1 LPSFA
6 SALAIEPISIVMD
19 IQALRGQNI
28 KVFLPISRA
37 FSMG

>member
-6 SALAIEPISIVMD
+6 SALAIEAISIVMD
-19 IQALRGQNI
+19 IQALRGQNL
-28 KVFLPISRA
+28 KVFLPLFRA

>member
-19 IQALRGQNI
+19 IQALRGQNL
-28 KVFLPISRA
+28 KVFLSISRA
-37 FSMG
+37 ISMG

>member
-1 LPSFA
+1 
-6 SALAIEPISIVMD
+6 MD

-28 KVFLPISRA
+28 KVFLSISRA